1 MNFEVKINLVV
12 LSTDLPTNKKYILSL
27 SPDEIIL
34 PTLSPSK
41 KDTININKY
50 VIDYLQS
57 LKVSS
62 HNIILVPQIISLDSK
77 YIDSNMETLN
87 PVFGFVV
94 DYFPN
99 IIDSYWNE
107 FDYTIPNKYSNLIVE
122 VVQKIQ

>member
-62 HNIILVPQIISLDSK
+62 HNIILVPQIISIDSK
-77 YIDSNMETLN
+77 YIDSNTETLN

>member
-1 MNFEVKINLVV
+1 M
-12 LSTDLPTNKKYILSL
+12 PTNKKYILSL

-99 IIDSYWNE
+99 IVDSYWNE

>member
-1 MNFEVKINLVV
+1 MNFDVKINLVV
-12 LSTDLPTNKKYILSL
+12 LATDLPTNKKYILSL
-27 SPDEIIL
+27 SQDDIVL

-41 KDTININKY
+41 TEALNTNKF

-62 HNIILVPQIISLDSK
+62 HNIVLVPQIVCLDSQH
-77 YIDSNMETLN
+77 IVSDEQTIN

-94 DYFPN
+94 DYYPN
-99 IIDSYWNE
+99 IINAYWNE
-107 FDYTIPNKYSNLIVE
+107 FDYAIPNKYSNLIVE

>member
-12 LSTDLPTNKKYILSL
+12 FSTDLPTNKKYILSL

-99 IIDSYWNE
+99 IVDSYWNE

>member
-99 IIDSYWNE
+99 IVDSYWNE

>member
-34 PTLSPSK
+34 SILSPSK

-99 IIDSYWNE
+99 IVDSYWNE

>member
-62 HNIILVPQIISLDSK
+62 HNIILVPQIISIDSK